1 MNEPIKLIVG
11 LGNPGK
17 QYAETRHNAGCW
29 FIQELAGQQ
38 GVTFRTETKFKGLTC
53 QISINNHNCWLLF
66 PITYM
71 NNCGEAVKALANFY
85 NIAAEEIL
93 IAHDELDFAPD
104 IIRLKKDGG
113 HGGHNGLRSIISHL
127 HSNQFYRLRIG
138 IGHPGDKNLVLDY
151 VLGKPSIHDKQLI
164 LEAIARSIEVVP
176 DILHGDIDGATR
188 MLHGL

>member
-29 FIQELAGQQ
+29 FIQELAAQQ
-38 GVTFRTETKFKGLTC
+38 SVTFRTETKFKGLTC

-71 NNCGEAVKALANFY
+71 NNCGEAVTALANFY
-85 NIAAEEIL
+85 NITAEKIL
-93 IAHDELDFAPD
+93 IVHDELDFAPG

-138 IGHPGDKNLVLDY
+138 IGHPGDKDAVLDY
-151 VLGKPSIHDKQLI
+151 VLRQPTKSEQKN
-164 LEAIARSIEVVP
+164 
-176 DILHGDIDGATR
+176 ILHAIDKGLDVIGDIVTGDIEKATR
-188 MLHGL
+188 SLHGL